1 MLTVFQC
8 ITMEGWTTVM
18 YYVRTAALFS
28 SSSHNFIKHS
38 CINVRFTPPARHD
51 KTVLSVSCRA
61 VWIESRDRLV
71 AKSEQLADRSPSSRG
86 VQWRSIGLVIC
97 NSPQR
102 VYILRRGQRRCLRAV
117 AEAVDRQAR
126 QSCLVLSG
134 VAVWVDRRTRAFC
147 AGVRPAVAL
156 RRLTHSNTDQTQNA
170 PAWLSG
176 RLSSHRHTTHDK
188 TVLSVSCLAWR
199 CKLRAFRRPA
209 AVSFYPRS
217 ATLVRY

>member
-1 MLTVFQC
+1 MSDSHHPPDTTRQCCLCRVGRCELSLETVWWQSLNSWP
-8 ITMEGWTTVM
+8 IDHP
-18 YYVRTAALFS
+18 R
-28 SSSHNFIKHS
+28 
-38 CINVRFTPPARHD
+38 R
-51 KTVLSVSCRA
+51 
-61 VWIESRDRLV
+61 V
-71 AKSEQLADRSPSSRG
+71 AF
-86 VQWRSIGLVIC
+86 RSIGLVIC

-102 VYILRRGQRRCLRAV
+102 VYNLRRGQRRCLWAV

-134 VAVWVDRRTRAFC
+134 LAMWVDRRTSAFC
-147 AGVRPAVAL
+147 VGVRLAVAL
-156 RRLTHSNTDQTQNA
+156 RRPTHSDTDQTQNA

-199 CKLRAFRRPA
+199 CELRAFRRPA
-209 AVSFYPRS
+209 AVSFYPRI